1 MATNFPTSVDVLTN
15 PVSNDSLNSPSHS
28 AQHANANDAI
38 EAIESFV
45 LGQTGNAWTPYT
57 PLLGGGWANGNGT
70 WTANYTQIGKTVHV
84 AGFFVLGSTTTKGTV
99 MTISYPVIAKTAGQQ
114 TNGNVYAILGS
125 TTFPLVMLNSSTG
138 NCQIGTSVANATYT
152 TFNVVTAT
160 TPATWATND
169 VIYFGL
175 TYEAA

>member
-1 MATNFPTSVDVLTN
+1 MATTTNNGWSTPDNTGLVKDGALNIRTLGQAIDTSVGTGLLAWQTYA
-15 PVSNDSLNSPSHS
+15 PV
-28 AQHANANDAI
+28 
-38 EAIESFV
+38 
-45 LGQTGNAWTPYT
+45 
-57 PLLGGGWANGNGT
+57 LGGGWANGNGV
-70 WTANYTQIGKTVHV
+70 WSARYAQIGKIVHV
-84 AGFFVLGSTTTKGTV
+84 AGFFTLGTTTTKGSV
-99 MTISYPVIAKTAGQQ
+99 MTISYPVTAKTTGQQ
-114 TNGNVYAILGS
+114 TNGGVYAILGA
-125 TTFPLVMLNSSTG
+125 TTFPLIMLNSSTG